1 MCTYATH
8 VNEGVVSRDGVQ
20 KRQNEKEKGVESEL
34 RGRGVEEMRGV
45 LTRLCG
51 PTPFLI
57 RTPPPTPPVIIKNNS
72 PSKNIP
78 EQRCLPG
85 EERGINEGER
95 SSILNCVML
104 SNKTRAENRPL
115 DLAIWRPIVS
125 MTNSFIRRWGKSLIG
140 IGLKN
145 NERDPAVQWLR
156 LCLPMQGDVGL
167 VSGRGR
173 SRMPHKVMVK

>member
-1 MCTYATH
+1 MCTYAMH

-45 LTRLCG
+45 LTRVCG

-95 SSILNCVML
+95 LGCCLRDRAREREREDTIL
-104 SNKTRAENRPL
+104 S
-115 DLAIWRPIVS
+115 LAW
-125 MTNSFIRRWGKSLIG
+125 MGF
-140 IGLKN
+140 
-145 NERDPAVQWLR
+145 PAVSHASTR
-156 LCLPMQGDVGL
+156 
-167 VSGRGR
+167 RR
-173 SRMPHKVMVK
+173 EK